1 LATRKKITVAQAMVN
16 GRWKRGLQKI
26 TTTSEINQNVR
37 LWSMLRDYQLTDH
50 ADEISWWFSANG
62 KYSTRSAYC
71 MQFLGSYAEFDW
83 DQVWKLKAEPKYK
96 FFGWLFLQNKVVDL
110 RQNS

>member
-1 LATRKKITVAQAMVN
+1 MVN

-50 ADEISWWFSANG
+50 ADEMESTPLVLLTACSSWGLMLSSIG
-62 KYSTRSAYC
+62 IRC
-71 MQFLGSYAEFDW
+71 GS
-83 DQVWKLKAEPKYK
+83 
-96 FFGWLFLQNKVVDL
+96 
-110 RQNS
+110 